1 MPNRPL
7 ALAEPAQPATQLIAE
22 NTNIAAP
29 LVLHAHQVHIWQAAL
44 PQVDAQALL
53 DAMGLLS
60 FPERAQHGRFHF
72 EKDRHCY
79 LVTRWMVRT
88 VLSRYVPSIAPADW
102 AFEPGPYGHPHITSP
117 LPAAQA
123 LRFNLSHCDGL
134 VVLAVTAG
142 REVGIDTEN
151 TSRHAPLEV
160 ADHFFSPREA
170 QALRSLPAA
179 EQALRFWE
187 LWTFK
192 ESYIKARGMGVS
204 LPLAQF
210 SIALDTPGRVAIAF
224 DGIADD
230 PAAWQLWHY
239 QVGPHYRVALCLQR
253 GGPQPTEVSFWNFQL
268 PDDAQPAEV
277 CTTRCSAKC

>member
-1 MPNRPL
+1 MNHGMPLPLSPFVLRP
-7 ALAEPAQPATQLIAE
+7 
-22 NTNIAAP
+22 
-29 LVLHAHQVHIWQAAL
+29 HQVHIWQATL
-44 PQVDAQALL
+44 PQPDAQALH

-60 FPERAQHGRFHF
+60 LSERVQHGRFHF
-72 EKDRHCY
+72 EKDRRCY

-88 VLSRYVPSIAPADW
+88 VLSRYVPTIAPVDW
-102 AFEPGPYGHPHITSP
+102 TFVPGPYGRPQITNP
-117 LPAAQA
+117 QPAAQA

-134 VVLAVTAG
+134 VVLAVTTG

-160 ADHFFSPREA
+160 ADHFFSPHEA
-170 QALRSLPAA
+170 QALRSLPLD

-187 LWTFK
+187 LWTLK

-210 SIALDTPGRVAIAF
+210 SIDLGTPGRVAIAF

-239 QVGPHYRVALCLQR
+239 RAGLHHRVALSLQR
-253 GGPQPTEVSFWNFQL
+253 SGPEPSEVSFWNFQL
-268 PDDAQPAEV
+268 PDAVQPIDV
-277 CTTRCSAKC
+277 CATRCSEG

>member
-1 MPNRPL
+1 MI
-7 ALAEPAQPATQLIAE
+7 AT

-29 LVLHAHQVHIWQAAL
+29 LVLHTHQVHIWQAAL
-44 PQVDAQALL
+44 PQVDAQALH

-60 FPERAQHGRFHF
+60 PLERTQHGRFHF

-88 VLSRYVPSIAPADW
+88 VLSRYVPSIAPVDW
-102 AFEPGPYGHPHITSP
+102 TFVPGPYGRPQITNP

-123 LRFNLSHCDGL
+123 LRFNLSHCDGV

-142 REVGIDTEN
+142 RAVGIDTEN

-170 QALRSLPAA
+170 QALRSLPAT

-210 SIALDTPGRVAIAF
+210 SMDLGTPSHVAIAF

-239 QVGPHYRVALCLQR
+239 QVGPHHRVALCLQR
-253 GGPQPTEVSFWNFQL
+253 AGPQPTEVSFWPFPL
-268 PDDAQPAEV
+268 LDAAQPVAV

>member
-1 MPNRPL
+1 MAP
-7 ALAEPAQPATQLIAE
+7 
-22 NTNIAAP
+22 P

-44 PQVDAQALL
+44 PQLDAQALH
-53 DAMGLLS
+53 DAMDLLS
-60 FPERAQHGRFHF
+60 PPERAQHARFHF

-79 LVTRWMVRT
+79 LVTRCMVRT
-88 VLSRYVPSIAPADW
+88 VLSRYVPQIAPRDW
-102 AFEPGPYGHPHITSP
+102 VFAPGPYGRPEIAN
-117 LPAAQA
+117 LQPAAQA
-123 LRFNLSHCDGL
+123 LCFNLSHCDGL

-142 REVGIDTEN
+142 RAVGIDVEN

-170 QALRSLPAA
+170 QALRSLPAT

-187 LWTFK
+187 LWTLK

-210 SIALDTPGRVAIAF
+210 SIDLGTPGRVAIAF

-239 QVGPHYRVALCLQR
+239 QVGPHHRVALCLQR
-253 GGPQPTEVSFWNFQL
+253 AGPQPTEVSFWHFQL
-268 PDDAQPAEV
+268 PNQSPDSDPEMAQPFEA
-277 CTTRCSAKC
+277 CATRCSDEHWGLPASTKC